1 MFCDSACWP
10 GPGVNVLSRYWRQV
24 RVWLTPAARD
34 DYDHA
39 LRVAPQLC
47 RPLAAAMG
55 DLRPAARCLA
65 DYAGDRAG
73 GIRGPRTDAEYAE
86 GLAAAVAERFA
97 LVAGLGRRGMVLE
110 DGTVL

>member
-1 MFCDSACWP
+1 M
-10 GPGVNVLSRYWRQV
+10 
-24 RVWLTPAARD
+24 WLTPAPSD

-39 LRVAPQLC
+39 LHVAPQLC

-73 GIRGPRTDAEYAE
+73 GMGGPRDP
-86 GLAAAVAERFA
+86 GRGINDLAAAVAERFA
-97 LVAGLGRRGMVLE
+97 AIAGIGRRGVVLE
-110 DGTVL
+110 DGTII

>member
-1 MFCDSACWP
+1 
-10 GPGVNVLSRYWRQV
+10 LRQV
-24 RVWLTPAARD
+24 WVWLTPAASD

-65 DYAGDRAG
+65 DYAGDLAG
-73 GIRGPRTDAEYAE
+73 GVGLGLGLRDGADV
-86 GLAAAVAERFA
+86 GDLLAAAVAERFS
-97 LVAGLGRRGMVLE
+97 LVAGIGRWGLELE
-110 DGTVL
+110 DGSVI